1 MFGRIAAGL
10 VHDLSHPIQNIN
22 NNCKLVLQM
31 HDDPEY
37 RATFARL
44 VKREFSTIQRTFEDL
59 RNLARPIPLE
69 KFPIDAG
76 KLTSDVV
83 ERMQA
88 QAAVAGVTVAA
99 GTAPPDPH
107 YIEGD
112 LFALGRV
119 LRNLVLNALQAT
131 PPGGRVWIEVS
142 GDVAGRVQL
151 RVSDT
156 GCGIPPDRMQAIFED
171 FVTTKRRGLG
181 LGLAISRKIVE
192 QLGGTITVESTVGEG
207 SRFTLTF
214 PRLARITAA

>member
-37 RATFARL
+37 RATFAKL

-69 KFPIDAG
+69 KFPIDTG
-76 KLTSDVV
+76 KLMLDVV
-83 ERMQA
+83 ERMQP
-88 QAAVAGVTVAA
+88 QASVAGVTVAS
-99 GTAPPDPH
+99 GVAPPEPL

-131 PPGGRVWIEVS
+131 PPGGRVWIEVA
-142 GDVAGRVQL
+142 GDAAQVHL
-151 RVSDT
+151 RVCDT
-156 GCGIPPDRMQAIFED
+156 GCGIPTDRMQAIFED

-192 QLGGTITVESTVGEG
+192 QLGGAITVESTVGEG

-214 PRLARITAA
+214 PRLTRITSA

>member
-31 HDDPEY
+31 HDDAEY
-37 RATFARL
+37 RATFAKL

-69 KFPIDAG
+69 KFPVDAG
-76 KLTSDVV
+76 KLMLDVV

-88 QAAVAGVTVAA
+88 QASVAGVGVSA
-99 GTAPPDPH
+99 GAVPSVPL

-131 PPGGRVWIEVS
+131 PPGGRVWIEVT
-142 GDVAGRVQL
+142 GDHETVQ
-151 RVSDT
+151 VHVCDT
-156 GCGIPPDRMQAIFED
+156 GCGIPADRIHAIFED

-192 QLGGTITVESTVGEG
+192 QLGGTITVTSTVGEG
-207 SRFTLTF
+207 SQFTLAF
-214 PRLARITAA
+214 PRLTKITVT

>member
-31 HDDPEY
+31 HDDAEY
-37 RATFARL
+37 RETFARL

-69 KFPIDAG
+69 HFPVDAAR
-76 KLTSDVV
+76 LVADVV
-83 ERMQA
+83 ERMQT
-88 QAAVAGVTVAA
+88 QASVAGVALLP
-99 GTAPPDPH
+99 GDAPPSAPTL
-107 YIEGD
+107 IEGD

-119 LRNLVLNALQAT
+119 LRNLVTNALQAT
-131 PPGGRVWIEVS
+131 PPGGQVWVEVL
-142 GDVAGRVQL
+142 DAGSRVQL
-151 RVSDT
+151 RVRDT

-181 LGLAISRKIVE
+181 LGLAISKKIVE
-192 QLGGTITVESTVGEG
+192 QLGGTITVDSVVGAG
-207 SRFTLTF
+207 SSFTLTF
-214 PRLARITAA
+214 ARHARAAAG